1 MSTDAD
7 VRPTDLVD
15 ERAILLRDRVRI
27 GLWISVASL
36 GFLWIAD
43 YAVHHDA
50 IGPLSLITLAQEGFI
65 ALAFLALR
73 RVRTWRALVA
83 VPIVCLAGVFGT
95 GVWSDVLSS
104 NPEGTGLTALATVMI
119 TATLLPWGVGPQI
132 VLVLVTGTC
141 GALSV
146 MLCNGSVA
154 SLGYATAP
162 GSIVFRASIS
172 VAHAV
177 ERARRERVRVEHA
190 LEVSKA
196 RAEGEAR
203 VAAVLVDVGQTLS
216 AHLGQADMM
225 RQVNALALE
234 ALGCDWSC
242 TFTCDEET
250 GATRLTDSAGLR
262 PGVRTE
268 MAQLTFAR
276 ADMPP
281 ASMLA
286 DDGVLE
292 IVSVE
297 TQTIVPPALLHRL
310 EVASALY
317 APVLVGGVLVGAQ
330 VHGYRHRTGTFSLEQ
345 RRLAAGIA
353 HATAIAAAN
362 AQLIRNLQSA
372 SRLKSEFVATMSH
385 ELRTPLNVIMGY
397 TGMLTDKVLGDL
409 TAEQSDTLG
418 RVHRSALELLEL
430 VNATLDLGRLES
442 GRDAVS
448 AGPIDLGEMFRELDR
463 ELVPLV
469 GAEVSLL
476 WNERLCGREILTD
489 KVKIR
494 TILKNLVGNALKFTH
509 RGRVEVTATSDDGRL
524 MLEIRDTGIG
534 ISPDDLPII
543 FEMFR
548 QVDASSTRRFGGVGL
563 GLHIVKRLID
573 LLGGSV
579 EVESTLGV
587 GSVFLVTVPVEVVP
601 AARVVQA

>member
-7 VRPTDLVD
+7 VRATDLAD
-15 ERAILLRDRVRI
+15 ERAVLLRERVRV

-43 YAVHHDA
+43 FAVHHDA

-83 VPIVCLAGVFGT
+83 VPIVSLAGVFGT
-95 GVWSDVLSS
+95 GVWSDVLSN
-104 NPEGTGLTALATVMI
+104 NPEGTGLTALATSMI

-132 VLVLVTGTC
+132 VLVLVIGTC

-162 GSIVFRASIS
+162 GSIVFLASIS

-190 LEVSKA
+190 LEVAKG

-203 VAAVLVDVGQTLS
+203 VAAVLVEVGQTLS

-225 RQVNALALE
+225 EQVNALALG

-250 GATRLTDSAGLR
+250 GRMRLTDSVGLR
-262 PGVRTE
+262 AGVRTE
-268 MAQLTFAR
+268 MAQLAFVPG
-276 ADMPP
+276 DMPSP
-281 ASMLA
+281 GMLA
-286 DDGVLE
+286 DDGLLE
-292 IVSVE
+292 IVSAE
-297 TQTIVPPALLHRL
+297 TPIVPPLFHRL
-310 EVASALY
+310 EAASALY

-330 VHGYRHRTGTFSLEQ
+330 VHGYHHRAGAFSPEQ

-362 AQLIRNLQSA
+362 AELIRNLQAA

-397 TGMLTDKVLGDL
+397 TSMLTDKMLGDL

-418 RVHRSALELLEL
+418 RIQRSALELLEL

-448 AGPIDLGEMFRELDR
+448 ADPVDLEEMFRELDR
-463 ELVPLV
+463 ELAPLV
-469 GAEVSLL
+469 GAQVALV
-476 WNERLCGREILTD
+476 WNDRLHGREVLTD

-509 RGRVEVTATSDDGRL
+509 RGRVEVTATSDTAKL
-524 MLEIRDTGIG
+524 LLEVRDTGIG
-534 ISPDDLPII
+534 IGSDDLPII

-563 GLHIVKRLID
+563 GLHIVKRLVD
-573 LLGGSV
+573 VLGGSV
-579 EVESTLGV
+579 EVESTVGV
-587 GSVFLVTVPVEVVP
+587 GSVFVITVPVEAVP
-601 AARVVQA
+601 APHAAEA

>member
-7 VRPTDLVD
+7 ARPTGLAD
-15 ERAILLRDRVRI
+15 ERAVLLRERIRI
-27 GLWISVASL
+27 GLWISVVSL

-50 IGPLSLITLAQEGFI
+50 IGPLSLIAIAQEAFI
-65 ALAFLALR
+65 GLAFLALR

-83 VPIVCLAGVFGT
+83 VPIVALGGVFGT

-104 NPEGTGLTALATVMI
+104 NPEGTGLTALATAMI

-162 GSIVFRASIS
+162 GSIVFLASIS

-177 ERARRERVRVEHA
+177 ERARRERVRVESA
-190 LEVSKA
+190 LEVAKG

-225 RQVNALALE
+225 QQVNALALE

-250 GATRLTDSAGLR
+250 GTTRLTDSAGLR

-268 MAQLTFAR
+268 MEQLTFAR

-281 ASMLA
+281 ATMLA

-292 IVSVE
+292 IVSAE
-297 TQTIVPPALLHRL
+297 SQTIVPPALLHRL

-317 APVLVGGVLVGAQ
+317 AQVLVGGVLVGAQ
-330 VHGYRHRTGTFSLEQ
+330 VHGYRHRMAAFSAKQ

-397 TGMLTDKVLGDL
+397 TGMLTDKVLGEL
-409 TAEQSDTLG
+409 TGEQSDTLG
-418 RVHRSALELLEL
+418 RIQRSALELLEL

-448 AGPIDLGEMFRELDR
+448 ADPVDLVEMFRELDR
-463 ELVPLV
+463 ELTPLV
-469 GAEVSLL
+469 GAKVTLV
-476 WNERLCGREILTD
+476 WNDRLRGREILTD

-494 TILKNLVGNALKFTH
+494 TILKNLAGNALKFTQE
-509 RGRVEVTATSDDGRL
+509 GRVEVTATGGEAKL
-524 MLEIRDTGIG
+524 LLEVRDTGIG
-534 ISPDDLPII
+534 IRPEDLPII

-563 GLHIVKRLID
+563 GLHIVKRLVD
-573 LLGGSV
+573 LLGGTV

-587 GSVFLVTVPVEVVP
+587 GSAFRITIPVEDVS
-601 AARVVQA
+601 AARAAEA